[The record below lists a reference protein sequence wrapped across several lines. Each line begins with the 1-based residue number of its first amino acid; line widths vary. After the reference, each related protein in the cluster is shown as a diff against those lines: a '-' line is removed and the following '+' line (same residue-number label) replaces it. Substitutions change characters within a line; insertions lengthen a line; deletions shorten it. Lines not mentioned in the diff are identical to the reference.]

1 MSRPIVVIP
10 CCTKRI
16 DDYTFDA
23 VNRGY
28 SAAVAEAAECQPL
41 LVPLSA
47 ALADVG
53 AILAVADGILLS
65 GSPSN
70 IEPHHYSDEAPVLP
84 DKLDPA
90 RDSFTLPLV
99 KTALAEK
106 IPLFAICRGFQEMN
120 VSLGGTL
127 FQAVHEQ
134 PGKKDHREKHGLQI
148 DERWAP
154 AHPIRVEGRLREWLG
169 HDEVM
174 VNSLHGQGVAQIAK
188 PLSPQAYAEDGVV
201 EAVMGPAEH
210 PFLLGVQWHPEWKAK
225 TNAVSMELF
234 RRFGAAARGR
244 QAS

>member
-53 AILAVADGILLS
+53 AILAIADGILLS

-70 IEPHHYSDEAPVLP
+70 IEPHHYSDEEPVLP

-99 KTALAEK
+99 KVALKEK

-120 VSLGGTL
+120 VSLGGSL
-127 FQAVHEQ
+127 FQAVHNE
-134 PGKKDHREKHGLQI
+134 PGKKDHREKHGVHI

-154 AHPIRVEGRLREWLG
+154 AHPIKLESRLREWIG
-169 HDEVM
+169 KDEVM
-174 VNSLHGQGVAQIAK
+174 VNSLHGQGVAKIGSQ
-188 PLSPQAYAEDGVV
+188 LTPQAYAEDGVV
-201 EAVMGPAEH
+201 EAVMGPADH
-210 PFLLGVQWHPEWKAK
+210 PFLLGVQWHPEWKA
-225 TNAVSMELF
+225 TSNPVSMELF

-244 QAS
+244 IS